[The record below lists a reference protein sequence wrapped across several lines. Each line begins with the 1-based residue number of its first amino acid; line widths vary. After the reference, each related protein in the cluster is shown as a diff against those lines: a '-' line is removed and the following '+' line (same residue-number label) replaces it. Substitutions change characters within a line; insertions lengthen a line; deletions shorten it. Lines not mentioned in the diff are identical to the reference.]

1 MKTKILIIPALI
13 IITILPAA
21 LFSGT
26 LSFFNDISAK
36 NSSLSGSGAA
46 FSKEAFSSFVNP
58 AGLALLEKQ
67 SVSLAFY
74 NLFEGSYISAAS
86 YAMPILEAGTVSVSG
101 LLLDAG
107 IIEERDINNIVTGEF
122 SDSYKSVLLSY
133 AYTMFHNYSAGITI
147 KYLNHDFYGISS
159 SGYGMDMGAL
169 IKLPYDIRLAA
180 GIVNL
185 IKPVFSYNSS
195 SSDTLS
201 LQYRASLGYE
211 IPVIK
216 DIQGMLQLSAGFSKE
231 EFSTDMQWSAGA
243 SYSAYGIG
251 TVSGGLNSEG
261 FSAGASITLY
271 GFTAD
276 YAYVKMPYDFSH
288 RFALSYGFG
297 DDIRAAENR
306 IKDQKEKLRSELV
319 TKIKTETLE
328 TLKADMEKALYSQ
341 DYDAA
346 AAAADKALAW
356 DPSNAFFTAK
366 KEEIALLS
374 KRKQLSSLF
383 VEADK
388 LIEDKLYIDAMVS
401 LKSILDID
409 PSNGIA
415 WKKFRDTQEIV
426 KKLGQ
431 ENIVQEQKNRV
442 IIQKNFDAGL
452 DQYTAGNY
460 ADAIEQW
467 DKVIKASPLQRQVYN
482 YIKSA
487 QEKIRKVEVK
497 AEKQK
502 SEREK
507 TISSLYN
514 KAVLQYTK
522 GEFQESMKTWQQLLE
537 LDPDNAD
544 AKTNMK
550 KITEEF
556 KKVQQ
561 QELGW

>member
-1 MKTKILIIPALI
+1 MKTKKLIVPALI
-13 IITILPAA
+13 ILAILPSS
-21 LFSGT
+21 LFSNT

-36 NSSLSGSGAA
+36 NSSLSESGAA

-58 AGLALLEKQ
+58 AGLALLERQ
-67 SVSLAFY
+67 SVSLSFY
-74 NLFEGSYISAAS
+74 NLFEGSYISAVS
-86 YAMPILEAGTVSVSG
+86 YALPLLEAGTVSISG

-107 IIEERDINNIVTGEF
+107 KIEERDINNIVTGEF

-133 AYTMFHNYSAGITI
+133 AYTLFHNYSAGVTV
-147 KYLNHDFYGISS
+147 KYLNHDFYGISA
-159 SGYGMDMGAL
+159 SGYGLDLGAL
-169 IKLPYDIRLAA
+169 VKLPYDIRLAA
-180 GIVNL
+180 GIINIV
-185 IKPVFSYNSS
+185 KPVLSYNSS
-195 SSDTLS
+195 SSDTLP
-201 LQYRASLGYE
+201 LEYRASLGYE
-211 IPVIK
+211 IPVIE
-216 DIQGMLQLSAGFSKE
+216 DIRGRLQLTAGLSKE
-231 EFSTDMQWSAGA
+231 EFSPDTQWSAGA

-251 TVSGGLNSEG
+251 SVSGGINSEG
-261 FSAGASITLY
+261 FSAGASITLF

-288 RFALSYGFG
+288 RFVLSCGFG

-328 TLKADMEKALYSQ
+328 TLKTDMEKALYSQ
-341 DYDAA
+341 DYEAA
-346 AAAADKALAW
+346 AASVEKALAW
-356 DPSNAFFTAK
+356 EPSNAFFTAK
-366 KEEIALLS
+366 KEEIAGLS
-374 KRKQLSSLF
+374 RRKQLSSLF

-401 LKSILDID
+401 LKSILDLD
-409 PSNGIA
+409 PNNSIA

-426 KKLGQ
+426 RKLGQ
-431 ENIVQEQKNRV
+431 ENIVQEQKNRAV
-442 IIQKNFDAGL
+442 IQKNFDAGL

-507 TISSLYN
+507 TISTLYN

-537 LDPDNAD
+537 IDPENTD
-544 AKTNMK
+544 AKNNIK
-550 KITEEF
+550 KIAEEF
-556 KKVQQ
+556 KKLQQ